1 MRKTFLIILSLAVWC
16 MAGQA
21 AVTLEEEKEQR
32 DMVTEAMLKRTR
44 GDYKG
49 AIKLLNK
56 AEKIDPLD
64 DKVYFQR
71 MYIYD
76 KLGKTKKAI
85 DELMEHVSLTEY
97 VGKCMLIDVLKKD
110 LDYSLK
116 KAMIY
121 STNTYHSTIFRE
133 LIIIIYILKNDYNN
147 AIVEFQNMEKDF
159 GPVDELNYNFI
170 KCDIYTKLRECGKII
185 SEMSKCI
192 E

>member
-56 AEKIDPLD
+56 AEKIDPLYD
-64 DKVYFQR
+64 AVYFQR

-76 KLGKTKKAI
+76 KMGKTKKAI
-85 DELMEHVSLTEY
+85 DELMEYVSLTEY
-97 VGKCMLIDVLKKD
+97 VGKFMLIEV
-110 LDYSLK
+110 
-116 KAMIY
+116 
-121 STNTYHSTIFRE
+121 
-133 LIIIIYILKNDYNN
+133 LIIKNLLMTVNLVVLLVCQCL
-147 AIVEFQNMEKDF
+147 IF
-159 GPVDELNYNFI
+159 
-170 KCDIYTKLRECGKII
+170 
-185 SEMSKCI
+185 
-192 E
+192 